1 MTGETDNSAAAISP
15 GYGEDSSA
23 PQSSEK
29 TSGLSFGVK
38 DLRPKGGPTDENT
51 ATKSEPAAPQLY
63 SVDTFDRYASTQLQQ
78 LRMMPG
84 SDRDLHFWRHLRA
97 IAAAADG
104 LGLQAPDPVIAV
116 VQREIDFVSLAVL
129 AEEMG
134 TEPEAPMHTVSLSAG
149 STAGNTPELLAGRLE
164 EEVRAKKL
172 EGEFILLVLPNW
184 AITPAWE
191 SIPRDDADTPLKQFL
206 RQAGKRLIIGI
217 EPPPLQH
224 LSQLVNSETGLSS
237 LPWGLPYLAQLAAQN
252 NFRATHFD
260 RALVRGLDAES
271 TWENF
276 LDDQREVG
284 RSLQFA
290 GAKTRYREPGEMT
303 GKLQVLLKET
313 NFSLEHL
320 WQLSEARANDA
331 IGLELHATV
340 LGEGIKAPAM
350 IKRGLLCSAAF
361 ATGLASGRFLAI
373 VRASLP
379 EGEPISLFD
388 LTKDERDEVM
398 LLASMQGSEHK
409 ILPPLPTLRDYF
421 DRHVDRICRAYDIQT
436 DTKGNIELAESWRA
450 FPLASYI
457 CARAPS
463 MAIEYTKRLLAGA
476 KDIDDLGAGEI
487 NPLVR
492 IIATL
497 QCHLPSGISRPQL
510 AEWLLECA
518 VKPFAREHL
527 RAIQE
532 KIAENGH
539 ATREAQQPP
548 LDLMAE
554 IAQAVAQA
562 IIEFL
567 TEFRKAAASA
577 GLHSSMEQEG
587 AYLRQAVLDQIVN
600 SQLAVMLALFM
611 ILMDKDARPEEHD
624 ALESIVQKAI
634 TKQQQMSFIL
644 DLILFYFNRP
654 KIGDTEARCAGACRL
669 LAFFSRAAS
678 RPNSHPAWA
687 TARDK
692 ILSML
697 LSNDIRWPP
706 NNFAL
711 LPYELH
717 RRWIAIESVVFGE
730 GDTGVPAIFREGIN
744 IVTSHFFARDV
755 SNWLAESWED
765 WAAKEAP
772 RRLYDTVM
780 VLLDGPPAKTQYWAT
795 RGFERMANTM
805 LNTLLVEC
813 GARGLASLDD
823 YAAKLAACPDYFDP
837 PLKSKPYVQLYSLF
851 WPALLLFWRL
861 RLFGVEPLDATDP
874 HTTQFRAFLERVCR
888 TASPGTIARMAD
900 GMKLLVTA
908 LDRTVLAAIVR
919 QTDPAAHAFYSQKRE
934 AAARLEEFLRKR
946 VAAGQSQGHQLLGSR
961 RKMD

>member
-1 MTGETDNSAAAISP
+1 MTGEIDNSTATLSP
-15 GYGEDSSA
+15 GHGQDTSV

-29 TSGLSFGVK
+29 TGGISFGVK
-38 DLRPKGGPTDENT
+38 DLRPKGGPTDEST
-51 ATKSEPAAPQLY
+51 TTKNEPAAPQLY
-63 SVDTFDRYASTQLQQ
+63 LIGTFDRFASTQLQQ

-97 IAAAADG
+97 IAAAAEG
-104 LGLQAPDPVIAV
+104 LGLRAPDPVIAL
-116 VQREIDFVSLAVL
+116 VQREIDFASLAVL

-134 TEPEAPMHTVSLSAG
+134 TEPEAPLHTVSLSAG

-164 EEVRAKKL
+164 EELRAKKL
-172 EGEFILLVLPNW
+172 EGEFILLILPSW

-260 RALVRGLDAES
+260 RALVKGLDAES

-303 GKLQVLLKET
+303 GKLQALLKET

-331 IGLELHATV
+331 IGLEPHATV
-340 LGEGIKAPAM
+340 LGEEIKAPAM
-350 IKRGLLCSAAF
+350 IKHGLLCSAAF
-361 ATGLASGRFLAI
+361 ATELASGRFLAI

-379 EGEPISLFD
+379 EGEPIRLFD
-388 LTKDERDEVM
+388 LTKNERDEVM
-398 LLASMQGSEHK
+398 LLASMQGSEHQ

-421 DRHVDRICRAYDIQT
+421 DRHVDRICRAYDIKT
-436 DTKGNIELAESWRA
+436 NAKGNMELAESWRA
-450 FPLASYI
+450 FPLAKYI
-457 CARAPS
+457 CTRAPS
-463 MAIEYTKRLLAGA
+463 MAIEYTKRLLSGA

-497 QCHLPSGISRPQL
+497 QCHMPSGISRPQL
-510 AEWLLECA
+510 AQWLLNCA

-527 RAIQE
+527 RTMQE
-532 KIAENGH
+532 EIAENGYLTED
-539 ATREAQQPP
+539 AKKLSLNT
-548 LDLMAE
+548 MAD

-567 TEFRKAAASA
+567 TELRKAAASA
-577 GLHSSMEQEG
+577 GLHASIEQEG

-600 SQLAVMLALFM
+600 SKLAVMLALFM
-611 ILMDKDARPEEHD
+611 ILMDKDAGPEEHD
-624 ALESIVQKAI
+624 ALESIVHKAI
-634 TKQQQMSFIL
+634 TKPEHMSFVI
-644 DLILFYFNRP
+644 DLISFYFNRP
-654 KIGDTEARCAGACRL
+654 KIGDAESRCAGACRL
-669 LAFFSRAAS
+669 LAFFCRAVS
-678 RPNSHPAWA
+678 RPSSHPAWT

-706 NNFAL
+706 DNVGL

-717 RRWIAIESVVFGE
+717 RRWIAIESVVYGE
-730 GDTGVPAIFREGIN
+730 GETGAPAIFREGID
-744 IVTSHFFARDV
+744 IVTEHFFARDV
-755 SNWLAESWED
+755 SNWLAESWDD

-780 VLLDGPPAKTQYWAT
+780 VLLDGPPAKTQYGAI
-795 RGFERMANTM
+795 REFERMANTV
-805 LNTLLVEC
+805 LNTLLFEC

-823 YAAKLAACPDYFDP
+823 YAARLADCPDYFDP
-837 PLKSKPYVQLYSLF
+837 PLKSRPYVQLYSLF

-861 RLFGVEPLDATDP
+861 RLFGVEPLEATDP
-874 HTTQFRAFLERVCR
+874 HTTQFRVFLERFCR
-888 TASPGTIARMAD
+888 TASPGTIAKMAD

-946 VAAGQSQGHQLLGSR
+946 VPGAQSQDNRLLNSR
-961 RKMD
+961 GKTD

>member
-1 MTGETDNSAAAISP
+1 MTGEIDNSTATLSP
-15 GYGEDSSA
+15 AHGQDPSV

-29 TSGLSFGVK
+29 TGGISFGVK
-38 DLRPKGGPTDENT
+38 DLLPKSGPTDEST
-51 ATKSEPAAPQLY
+51 TTKNEPAAPQLY
-63 SVDTFDRYASTQLQQ
+63 VIATFDRFASTQLQQ

-97 IAAAADG
+97 IAAAAEG
-104 LGLQAPDPVIAV
+104 LGLRAPDPVIAL
-116 VQREIDFVSLAVL
+116 VQREIDFASLAVL
-129 AEEMG
+129 AEEIG
-134 TEPEAPMHTVSLSAG
+134 TESEVPLHTVSLSAG
-149 STAGNTPELLAGRLE
+149 STAGNTPELLASRLE
-164 EEVRAKKL
+164 EELRAKKL
-172 EGEFILLVLPNW
+172 EGEFILLILPSW

-206 RQAGKRLIIGI
+206 RQSGKRLIIGI

-224 LSQLVNSETGLSS
+224 LSQLVNSETGLSP

-260 RALVRGLDAES
+260 RALVKGLDAES

-303 GKLQVLLKET
+303 GKLQALLKET

-331 IGLELHATV
+331 IGLEPHATV
-340 LGEGIKAPAM
+340 LGEEIKAPAM

-361 ATGLASGRFLAI
+361 ATELASGRFLAI

-388 LTKDERDEVM
+388 LTKNERDEVM

-409 ILPPLPTLRDYF
+409 ILPPLPSLRDYF
-421 DRHVDRICRAYDIQT
+421 DRHVDRICRAYDIKT
-436 DTKGNIELAESWRA
+436 NAKGNMELAESWRA

-457 CARAPS
+457 CTRAPS
-463 MAIEYTKRLLAGA
+463 MAIEFTKRLLSGV
-476 KDIDDLGAGEI
+476 KDIDDLGGGEI

-510 AEWLLECA
+510 AEWLLDCA

-527 RAIQE
+527 RTMQE
-532 KIAENGH
+532 EIAENGLL
-539 ATREAQQPP
+539 TQETQPP
-548 LDLMAE
+548 PLNMMAE

-562 IIEFL
+562 MIEFL
-567 TEFRKAAASA
+567 TELRKAAASA
-577 GLHSSMEQEG
+577 GLHSSIEQEG

-611 ILMDKDARPEEHD
+611 ILMDKDARPDEHD

-634 TKQQQMSFIL
+634 TKHDQMSFVL
-644 DLILFYFNRP
+644 DLISFYFNRP
-654 KIGDTEARCAGACRL
+654 KIGDAESRCAGACRL
-669 LAFFSRAAS
+669 LAFICRAVS

-706 NNFAL
+706 GNVGL

-717 RRWIAIESVVFGE
+717 RRWIAIESVVYGE
-730 GDTGVPAIFREGIN
+730 GEAGAPAVFREGIN
-744 IVTSHFFARDV
+744 IVTEHFFARDV
-755 SNWLAESWED
+755 SNWLAESWDD

-780 VLLDGPPAKTQYWAT
+780 VLLDGPPTKTQYGAI
-795 RGFERMANTM
+795 REFERMANTV
-805 LNTLLVEC
+805 LNTLLFEC

-823 YAAKLAACPDYFDP
+823 YAVRLADCPDYFDP
-837 PLKSKPYVQLYSLF
+837 PLKSRPYVQLYSLF

-861 RLFGVEPLDATDP
+861 RLFGVEPLEATDP
-874 HTTQFRAFLERVCR
+874 HTTQFRAFLERFCR
-888 TASPGTIARMAD
+888 TASPGTIAKMAD

-946 VAAGQSQGHQLLGSR
+946 LPGAQSQDNRLLKSR
-961 RKMD
+961 RKTD